1 MTDKEHE
8 EIEDDD
14 DEYEMTFDPDEAL
27 ILAINEV
34 DDLKDLVE
42 DQKSEIEKLKEDVSF
57 LLKNH
62 KKS

>member
-1 MTDKEHE
+1 MTHEEHE

-27 ILAINEV
+27 ILAVNEV
-34 DDLKDLVE
+34 NDLKDLVE

-57 LLKNH
+57 LLKNY